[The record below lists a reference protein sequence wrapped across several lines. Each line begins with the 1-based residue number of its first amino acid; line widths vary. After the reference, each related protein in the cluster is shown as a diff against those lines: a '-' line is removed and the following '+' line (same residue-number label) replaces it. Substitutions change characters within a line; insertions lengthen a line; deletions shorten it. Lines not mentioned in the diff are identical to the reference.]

1 MCVRLFV
8 TRVGTAE
15 ESGGTAINGDEQH
28 LFAAPSQPFGPVTQA
43 LDGEPEVAEERG
55 IAKNNGMSA
64 DGSGDAHPA
73 RVLEAI
79 NMTNLDVALA
89 SAVDDG
95 GRDGCVEA
103 RGGTG
108 GEGEQVCIV
117 PAGERNQ
124 GHQPRSTIAGGVGV
138 QSPRVVQ
145 HGVEDTDAAST
156 ESFRLSGIFLVEF
169 FPMPEGAS
177 PVYRFGPFAVD
188 VADRSLKRADVAIP
202 LTPKHF
208 DLLVALIS
216 NAGRLV
222 EKDTLLKSVWPDV
235 AVEEGN
241 LTKGIFTLRQ
251 LIEQEGSRYIETV
264 PKRGYRFAG
273 VVTREAPAASA
284 LSTASPDVSAAPAES
299 ASAALENS
307 IAVMPFTDM
316 SAARD
321 QEFFCE
327 GMSEEI
333 INALGRVPDLRVS
346 SYTSS
351 VRFKSK
357 AVDPQS
363 IGKELM
369 VSWLLE
375 GSVRKSGDMVRIAVQ
390 LVRASDGFSAWS
402 GRFDRR
408 LDDIFTVQ
416 DDIAGMIAETLT
428 RRVAKAAPPLVT
440 STTSSTEA
448 YSLYLEGRYLWNKR
462 PGDVVWQ
469 ALDRF
474 ERAIAIDPS
483 FAPAYAALASLYGTL
498 GAWESGVLPPAEALA
513 KAKIA
518 ARRALELDPQLAAGH
533 TAVGYTRLHFDWNA
547 DQACK
552 EFDQAIAL
560 NPAWVDAHHWHSHA
574 LCAAARFPES
584 LAACRR
590 IVELDPLNPLMHAH
604 IAWHHYMARDF
615 AAALAQAERVVRMEP
630 SFHWGHFF
638 AGWALERLGRGAEAI
653 AALEEA
659 VRCSST
665 SPVMLAG
672 LGHAL
677 AALQDRR
684 DALRVADD
692 LQRLRAG
699 NGLFAYEIGVIHAA
713 LGDRDQAFSWL
724 TRAVHER
731 SGWIAYLRV
740 DPRLDALHR
749 DSRFDNLSAGA
760 TNKAT

>member
-1 MCVRLFV
+1 
-8 TRVGTAE
+8 
-15 ESGGTAINGDEQH
+15 
-28 LFAAPSQPFGPVTQA
+28 
-43 LDGEPEVAEERG
+43 
-55 IAKNNGMSA
+55 
-64 DGSGDAHPA
+64 
-73 RVLEAI
+73 
-79 NMTNLDVALA
+79 
-89 SAVDDG
+89 
-95 GRDGCVEA
+95 
-103 RGGTG
+103 
-108 GEGEQVCIV
+108 
-117 PAGERNQ
+117 
-124 GHQPRSTIAGGVGV
+124 
-138 QSPRVVQ
+138 
-145 HGVEDTDAAST
+145 
-156 ESFRLSGIFLVEF
+156 
-169 FPMPEGAS
+169 MPEGAS
-177 PVYRFGPFAVD
+177 PVHRFGPFVLD
-188 VADRSLKRADVAIP
+188 VADRSLKRDGVPIP
-202 LTPKHF
+202 LTPKQF
-208 DLLVALIS
+208 DLLVALVT

-241 LTKGIFTLRQ
+241 LTKGIFNLRR
-251 LIEQEGSRYIETV
+251 LLEQEGVRYIETV
-264 PKRGYRFAG
+264 PKRGYRFTAT
-273 VVTREAPAASA
+273 VTREASTVPV
-284 LSTASPDVSAAPAES
+284 LSTAPPAGLAGSAEPARV
-299 ASAALENS
+299 ALENS
-307 IAVMPFTDM
+307 IAVMPFADM

-333 INALGRVPDLRVS
+333 INALGRVPEVRVA

-351 VRFKSK
+351 LRFKGK
-357 AVDPQS
+357 AIDTQS
-363 IGKELM
+363 IGSELT

-375 GSVRKSGDMVRIAVQ
+375 GSVRKSGELVRIAVQ

-408 LDDIFTVQ
+408 VDDIFTVQ

-428 RRVAKAAPPLVT
+428 RRVAKASGPLVT
-440 STTSSTEA
+440 SKTSNTEA

-483 FAPAYAALASLYGTL
+483 FAPAHAALAGVYGTL
-498 GAWESGVLPPAEALA
+498 GAWEYGVLPPAEALA
-513 KAKIA
+513 KAKA
-518 ARRALELDPQLAAGH
+518 AAARALELDPQLAAGH

-547 DQACK
+547 DGACR

-604 IAWHHYMARDF
+604 VAWHHYMARDF
-615 AAALAQAERVVRMEP
+615 ADALTQADRVIRVEP

-638 AGWALERLGRGAEAI
+638 AGWALERLGRSAEAV
-653 AALEEA
+653 AALREA
-659 VRCSST
+659 VRCSSNN
-665 SPVMLAG
+665 PVMLAG

-677 AALQDRR
+677 AVLQDRHEAR
-684 DALRVADD
+684 RIAKD
-692 LQRLRAG
+692 LERLRG
-699 NGLFAYEIGVIHAA
+699 DKGLFAYELGVISAA
-713 LGDRDQAFSWL
+713 LGDHGHAFEWL

-740 DPRLDALHR
+740 DPRLDALHT
-749 DSRFDNLSAGA
+749 DPRFNSLVLDA
-760 TNKAT
+760 TAKSKS